1 MTLKNLIDKI
11 AKLAIDQKCIQY
23 SAAGTSIYQ
32 LNPKSVDAYPVLF
45 QSPTGEH
52 IVADNYT
59 TYSITLYYL
68 DRLTEDSINDIV
80 IYSAAIEQLK
90 NLVRGIET
98 LEGVMKVEEGYRIT
112 NFNDTE
118 SFNDRLAGAFC
129 TIEVT
134 TVNNEI
140 CFDE

>member
-1 MTLKNLIDKI
+1 MSLKQLIDAI
-11 AKLAIDQKCIQY
+11 AKLAIDQKCINY

-32 LNPKSVDAYPVLF
+32 LNPKQVDAYPVLF
-45 QSPTGEH
+45 QSPTGDH
-52 IVADNYT
+52 IVNENTT
-59 TYSITLYYL
+59 TYEITLYYL

-80 IYSAAIEQLK
+80 IYSASIEQLK
-90 NLVRGIET
+90 NIVRGIE
-98 LEGVMKVEEGYRIT
+98 LLDGVLKVVDGYRIT
-112 NFNDTE
+112 NFADTE
-118 SFNDRLAGAFC
+118 SFDDRLCGAFC

>member
-1 MTLKNLIDKI
+1 MTLKQLIDAI

-45 QSPTGEH
+45 LSPTGNH
-52 IVADNYT
+52 LVMNNYT
-59 TYSITLYYL
+59 TFEITLYYL

-80 IYSAAIEQLK
+80 IFSAAIEQLK
-90 NLVRGIET
+90 NIIRGIET

-112 NFNDTE
+112 NFSDTE
-118 SFNDRLAGAFC
+118 SFNDRLAGGFC

-134 TVNNEI
+134 VKNEDI
-140 CFDE
+140 CFTE